1 VSEPHQSPAELP
13 AAAVA
18 QPSSGLVARIKPL
31 HIGVAALLVFTL
43 ALGYLV
49 GSLGGSSSAAAANSI
64 AAGGGSAVAGAV
76 PGDSASSGDGRPASA
91 LSAPVKIQIPTMG
104 VSGTLGDLHLNP
116 DGTLQVPTD
125 YQQVGWYAD
134 GAVPGDTNKPPVIL
148 AGHVDSLRGP
158 AVFYDLKKLAMGDQ
172 VRVTQADGKVAVY
185 TVYAAARYPKTKFP
199 ADTVYAPRAA
209 SEIVL
214 ITCTGAFD
222 KAARSYEDNLVVSA
236 RLDPA
241 LSSTAGS

>member
-1 VSEPHQSPAELP
+1 MSEPHQSPAELP

-125 YQQVGWYAD
+125 YQQVGR
-134 GAVPGDTNKPPVIL
+134 T
-148 AGHVDSLRGP
+148 
-158 AVFYDLKKLAMGDQ
+158 
-172 VRVTQADGKVAVY
+172 
-185 TVYAAARYPKTKFP
+185 
-199 ADTVYAPRAA
+199 
-209 SEIVL
+209 
-214 ITCTGAFD
+214 
-222 KAARSYEDNLVVSA
+222 
-236 RLDPA
+236 
-241 LSSTAGS
+241 